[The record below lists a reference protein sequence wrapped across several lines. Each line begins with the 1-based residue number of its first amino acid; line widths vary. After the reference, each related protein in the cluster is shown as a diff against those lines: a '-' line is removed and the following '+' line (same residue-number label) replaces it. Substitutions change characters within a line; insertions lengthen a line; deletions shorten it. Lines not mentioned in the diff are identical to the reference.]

1 MGFSEN
7 LKKLREQK
15 ELSQD
20 QLGLL
25 AGVNGRQISKYEH
38 NKVEPNLKTLKKLA
52 EVLEI
57 SIDDLIKNDF
67 ESNSYDYKDRE
78 LMTLFEKIDKLKAK
92 EKQIVKYL
100 LRKLLK

>member
-1 MGFSEN
+1 MSFSEN
-7 LKKLREQK
+7 LEKMREQK

-57 SIDDLIKNDF
+57 SIDDLIKDNF
-67 ESNSYDYKDRE
+67 ELNSYDYKDKE
-78 LMTLFEKIDKLKAK
+78 LIALFEKIDKLKAK

-100 LRKLLK
+100 LGKLL